1 MERVAW
7 SVWLG
12 VGLSTGAVFLALA
25 YRGSPHLTL
34 IQLLFLAGF
43 FCLLYLLAIIDIRTF
58 LLPDRLVYLLL
69 WLGLAASVL
78 NIIPV
83 SPQDSVMGVIV
94 IWCCTW
100 LIAQGHIWIRKQE
113 GLGNGDVKLYAAC
126 TAWLGVDHIAALM
139 LGSAV
144 LGLLAFMIRGL
155 LRFRL
160 GVKTD
165 PYMPFG
171 PVIAG
176 AALLILHI
184 EVLR

>member
-1 MERVAW
+1 MERIAW
-7 SVWLG
+7 YMWLG
-12 VGLSTGAVFLALA
+12 LGLLTGAVFLALVHH
-25 YRGSPHLTL
+25 GSPHFTL
-34 IQLLFLAGF
+34 IQLFFLACF
-43 FCLLYLLAIIDIRTF
+43 FCLLYTLAIIDIRTF

-83 SPQDSVMGVIV
+83 PPQDSVIGVII

-144 LGLLAFMIRGL
+144 LGILAFTLRGL

-160 GVKTD
+160 EAKAN

-171 PVIAG
+171 PAIAG
-176 AALLILHI
+176 AALLILPI
-184 EVLR
+184 AVLR